1 MAEKKESARATV
13 ILALVTLVIGCY
25 VLLFG
30 LQTLIYFEAHHWAA
44 SAPFLRDVPQPLSSA
59 VASPIQE
66 KDLSFYGFQFAA
78 PWKGI
83 AKQDAQN
90 DRSQIDFKS
99 GAVLVFFNPE
109 GEKNIVD
116 SIRAGNPQ
124 TYRQYQAVFGTDIF
138 PNNYALYLAVYG
150 ASPAAISPFMSR
162 DHAVRVSTLLQWK
175 LAFGSEG
182 AKTIY
187 TFKAGNDRALQ
198 FGDPAREHIV
208 IVRLFDPH
216 DQQIRLLFTSKSA
229 QTGVISQ
236 ADINCVIDSL
246 RPVSSLQ

>member
-1 MAEKKESARATV
+1 MPEKKESARATV

-44 SAPFLRDVPQPLSSA
+44 SSPFLRDVPQPLPSA

-66 KDLSFYGFQFAA
+66 KDLSFYGFQFGA

-99 GAVLVFFNPE
+99 GPVLVFFNPE

-116 SIRAGNPQ
+116 SIRTGNPQ
-124 TYRQYQAVFGTDIF
+124 TYRQYQTVFGTNLF
-138 PNNYALYLAVYG
+138 PDNYALYSEVYG

-162 DHAVRVSTLLQWK
+162 DRAVRVSTLLQWK
-175 LAFGSEG
+175 LSFGSEG

-187 TFKAGNDRALQ
+187 TFETGNNRGLQ
-198 FGDPAREHIV
+198 FGDPGRDHTV
-208 IVRLFDPH
+208 IVRLFDSH
-216 DQQIRLLFTSKSA
+216 DQQMRLLFTSKSA
-229 QTGVISQ
+229 QAGLISQ